1 MAAQPRIRGA
11 FLCYS
16 LRRSWRRIRAR
27 RRWPGEQVA
36 GRVSLSAGFRAWV
49 VCCRC
54 RAFRWVAGSCSSLAW
69 LLAVPGCDA
78 ARSVALEAGGRR
90 YPLLTLTLT
99 LILILAFVVPACAV
113 TGGAVP
119 DLAPPGP
126 HDGGVRSGTAEPA
139 SRRVA
144 VLAGAANAPGLGRTV
159 AARPVG
165 GLCGRCAGAV
175 RRRRLL
181 SAVPALS

>member
-69 LLAVPGCDA
+69 LLAVPGCEA

-126 HDGGVRSGTAEPA
+126 HDGGARAGTAEPA
-139 SRRVA
+139 ARREIG
-144 VLAGAANAPGLGRTV
+144 LAGGTHAPAVGGMV
-159 AARPVG
+159 AAR
-165 GLCGRCAGAV
+165 GA
-175 RRRRLL
+175 
-181 SAVPALS
+181 AVPWGLRAGGERAWGCGLR